1 MSPDDGS
8 ASPGVTATGSHD
20 EVLRTEQQRGA
31 EQSAVQPSSVP
42 VPAPAGTGTAPFTPT
57 GLVVAVDGPGG
68 SGKSTVSREIARRL
82 GLRYLDTGAMYRAVT
97 QVALER
103 RIDIEDPSAVAEVA
117 ERTVLTVGTDPDR
130 PSIAVDGVNV
140 DEQIR
145 TRAVTN
151 AVSAV
156 AAVSAV
162 RSRLVAQQR
171 EIIAESLA
179 AGGIVVE
186 GRDIGSVV
194 APDAPVKV
202 FLTAS
207 TEVRALRRSRQLGEK
222 GVDDVARTLAEL
234 DRRDALDSTRTADPL
249 SVPDGAIVLDSSAL
263 SVPEVVDEVLRQ
275 SQHLLATTP

>member
-8 ASPGVTATGSHD
+8 ASPGASATGSHD
-20 EVLRTEQQRGA
+20 DVSRTGGPGTA
-31 EQSAVQPSSVP
+31 VAPSAPG
-42 VPAPAGTGTAPFTPT
+42 PASAGTAPV

-103 RIDIEDPSAVAEVA
+103 RIDIEDPAAVAEIS

-130 PSIAVDGVNV
+130 PSISVDGVNV

-156 AAVSAV
+156 AAVPAV
-162 RSRLVAQQR
+162 RARMVAQQR

-234 DRRDALDSTRTADPL
+234 DRRDALDSSRTVDPL
-249 SVPDGAIVLDSSAL
+249 SIPAGAIVLDSSRL

-275 SQHLLATTP
+275 GEHVLATIS